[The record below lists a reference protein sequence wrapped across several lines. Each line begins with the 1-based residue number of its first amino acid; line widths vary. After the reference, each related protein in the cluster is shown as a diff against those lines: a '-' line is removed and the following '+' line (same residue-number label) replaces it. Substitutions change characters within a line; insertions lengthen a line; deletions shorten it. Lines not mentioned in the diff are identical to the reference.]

1 MKTLGIY
8 YGHTATAIY
17 MENGIVKSAASEE
30 RFTNIKNQNGI
41 PRKAISWILKTN
53 NLNPIDIDVIA
64 IPVKTNAPIYASRD
78 SKANP
83 LIKFLN
89 FCYYQIPLLRNTS
102 GLTSFYNPHLRWLGR
117 LFYKIFSS
125 TIGTKTSSLERVT
138 IAEFLGVDVD
148 KIKTYDHHTCHAFS
162 AYYGSPFS
170 DSEAL
175 VLTLDAEGDGIC
187 ATVNIFNK
195 DGYKRLSSSDS
206 GNSLGWL
213 FHAVTAHLGMKP
225 WEHEYKVM
233 GLAPYAKGE
242 QVDKVYQQV
251 KDLFTIGG
259 QTGLEFV
266 SRFDMHQAPR
276 FLKENMA
283 GVRFDVLAAVF
294 QKLVEDKIVAWVRK
308 CIENTKIRRVCLSG
322 GVFMNVKANQ
332 KVVEMAEVDEL
343 FVFPSGGDE
352 SSPIGACYF
361 AEKDLLRAAS
371 YKPSPITNVYFGP
384 SFPNS
389 EIKTFIDEEKV
400 NSRYQVRYFDDI
412 EKEVARLLCEGK
424 IVARFSGAMEF
435 GARALGNRSIL
446 ANPSDLDVVMII
458 NEQVKNRD
466 FWMPF
471 APSILEEN
479 EKEYIIN
486 PKGIDA
492 PFMMISFE
500 STLLARKKIRA
511 TLHPYDFTCRP
522 QIVTSEANPKYHKL
536 ISEFKGLTGTGA
548 VLNTSFNLHGYPI
561 VLGPREALW
570 VFENSGL
577 QYLELENFIISKK
590 DL

>member
-8 YGHTATAIY
+8 YGHTATAVY
-17 MENGIVKSAASEE
+17 MEDGIVKNAVSEE
-30 RFTNIKNQNGI
+30 RFTNVKNQNGI

-53 NLNPIDIDVIA
+53 QLNPKDIDVIS

-78 SKANP
+78 SKANL

-89 FCYYQIPLLRNTS
+89 FCYYRVPLLKNTS
-102 GLTSFYNPHLRWLGR
+102 GLTSFYNPRLRWLGR
-117 LFYKIFSS
+117 LFYRIFSS
-125 TIGTKTSSLERVT
+125 TIGAKTSSLERAT
-138 IAEFLGVDVD
+138 IAKFLGVDVG

-175 VLTLDAEGDGIC
+175 VLTLDAEGDGIA

-195 DGYKRLSSSDS
+195 DSYRRLSSSDS
-206 GNSLGWL
+206 SNSLGWL

-233 GLAPYAKGE
+233 GLAPYAKGVE
-242 QVDKVYQQV
+242 VDKVYQRV
-251 KDLFTIGG
+251 KDLFAIGG
-259 QTGLEFV
+259 RTGFEFV
-266 SRFDMHQAPR
+266 SRFDTHQSPR

-294 QKLVEDKIVAWVRK
+294 QKLVEDKIVEWVRK
-308 CIENTKIRRVCLSG
+308 CVENTKVKRVCLAG

-332 KVVEMAEVDEL
+332 KIMEMTEVDEL
-343 FVFPSGGDE
+343 FVFPSCGDE
-352 SSPIGACYF
+352 SSPIGACYL
-361 AEKDLLRAAS
+361 AEKDLRETTS
-371 YKPSPITNVYFGP
+371 YKPIPITNVYFGP
-384 SFPNS
+384 SFSNN
-389 EIKTFIDEEKV
+389 EIKMFIDEEKID
-400 NSRYQVRYFDDI
+400 SKYQVRYFDDV
-412 EKEVARLLCEGK
+412 EKEIARLLFEGK
-424 IVARFSGAMEF
+424 ILARLSGAMEW

-446 ANPSDLDVVMII
+446 ANPSDQDVVMVI

-471 APSILEEN
+471 APSILKEN
-479 EKEYIIN
+479 ETDYIIN
-486 PKGIDA
+486 PKNINA
-492 PFMMISFE
+492 SFMMISFE
-500 STLLARKKIRA
+500 STALARKKIRA

-522 QIVTSEANPKYHKL
+522 QIVTSETNPKYHKL
-536 ISEFKGLTGTGA
+536 ISEFKELTGTGA

-577 QYLELENFIISKK
+577 QYLELENFIVSKK
-590 DL
+590 NL